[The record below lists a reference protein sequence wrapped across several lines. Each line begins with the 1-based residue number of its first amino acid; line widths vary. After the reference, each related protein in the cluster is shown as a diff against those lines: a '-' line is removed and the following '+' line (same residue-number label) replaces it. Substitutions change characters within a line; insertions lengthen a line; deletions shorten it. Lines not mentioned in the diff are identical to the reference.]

1 MKEDTLWA
9 EKGHIIACEQFELPF
24 TPIYSFPAPEK
35 VENKS
40 SLSAE
45 NAFLSLDGKEIITKV
60 PSLNI
65 MRATLDNDG
74 VSWALQY
81 HMTAKPLVR
90 WHDKGL
96 YQGKMESAI
105 LENDPEKLVLEDRFA
120 TPCSKE
126 RILLNQKYLMQENGA
141 VKGEALFSVPEFFRD
156 LPRLGLLFTLPGSFE
171 KVEYFGKG
179 PFENYCDRNSG
190 AKKGLYCTTVDEMY
204 TPYIMPQEYGN
215 RTEVKYFALYSPSMD
230 ITLLFHTPAG
240 AEFSVSRYS
249 YEMLEKAQHTNEL
262 SPSENIYLKLDYF
275 QRGVGSV
282 SCGPDANEEY
292 RTQWGDFLLRFK
304 MKAIKGKIKDISAE
318 IRKM

>member
-1 MKEDTLWA
+1 
-9 EKGHIIACEQFELPF
+9 
-24 TPIYSFPAPEK
+24 
-35 VENKS
+35 
-40 SLSAE
+40 
-45 NAFLSLDGKEIITKV
+45 
-60 PSLNI
+60 

-96 YQGKMESAI
+96 YQGKMESAV

-204 TPYIMPQEYGN
+204 TPYIMPQDYGN
-215 RTEVKYFALYSPSMD
+215 R
-230 ITLLFHTPAG
+230 
-240 AEFSVSRYS
+240 YS
-249 YEMLEKAQHTNEL
+249 YDMLEKAQHTNEL

-304 MKAIKGKIKDISAE
+304 MKAIKGKVKDLSEE